1 MKNDNDGK
9 NASSELE
16 KMLQTRMEKMKEKD
30 LVNVMHL
37 NGTGLIAYV
46 SWSVVTL
53 RAQNFEDYNLGL
65 ILVGKMGFTRIEN
78 PSQKDGQHI
87 VTIRRNWI
95 RALPFLI
102 IQLTGSVRRSLYEK
116 KRKDLVVAN
125 NCQKIQGQLVS

>member
-1 MKNDNDGK
+1 
-9 NASSELE
+9 
-16 KMLQTRMEKMKEKD
+16 
-30 LVNVMHL
+30 
-37 NGTGLIAYV
+37 
-46 SWSVVTL
+46 
-53 RAQNFEDYNLGL
+53 
-65 ILVGKMGFTRIEN
+65 MGFTRIEN